1 MKEAFLKGYYG
12 YKNFGDELLLFGV
25 VKRIFS
31 EYSQINHLVIE
42 VNNKIRIEYR
52 VKKNYHDYLSKEQ
65 YNRISFV
72 EIKQHRRKRFTH
84 ALSMLGFAKYRNY
97 FKFFGGGE
105 VLSDERGFPH
115 DGRNILLLF
124 APIIRKGKF
133 ILLGGIGTP
142 KKKRTKLLYDLLLPR
157 AQAIITRD
165 ATSYKTALKRNTST
179 TLYQDFSQETI
190 QNTTCHQQAIEQS
203 YVLIN
208 CNLKSRNQETKRKI
222 SEFCTRP
229 MLSTKR
235 SFFPVIWEM
244 ICIVSMISK
253 KIFLI

>member
-1 MKEAFLKGYYG
+1 MKEVFLKGYYG

-31 EYSQINHLVIE
+31 EYPQINHLVIE

-65 YNRISFV
+65 YSRISFV

-84 ALSMLGFAKYRNY
+84 LLSMLGFAKYRNY

-142 KKKRTKLLYDLLLPR
+142 KRREQNCFMISSFLEPKQLSPEILLPTKQPSNEIR
-157 AQAIITRD
+157 LLPFTKILAKKLSKTLLV
-165 ATSYKTALKRNTST
+165 TSK
-179 TLYQDFSQETI
+179 
-190 QNTTCHQQAIEQS
+190 
-203 YVLIN
+203 
-208 CNLKSRNQETKRKI
+208 
-222 SEFCTRP
+222 P
-229 MLSTKR
+229 
-235 SFFPVIWEM
+235 
-244 ICIVSMISK
+244 
-253 KIFLI
+253 